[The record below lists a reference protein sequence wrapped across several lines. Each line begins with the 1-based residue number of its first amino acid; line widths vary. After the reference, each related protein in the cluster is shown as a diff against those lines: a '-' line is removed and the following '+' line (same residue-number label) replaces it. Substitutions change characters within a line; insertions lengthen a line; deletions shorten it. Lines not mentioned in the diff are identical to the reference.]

1 MTGGF
6 RVSGEPDT
14 LPKTQAFFE
23 NWPPAAAHARGAHV
37 CGLSGVCSDAPVAC
51 GRQNAAGRWQRTREA
66 FSFLHDALLF
76 DSFGPPVERPAAF
89 SRVEKGATAMLQK
102 RNHSETVKRIDNMG

>member
-23 NWPPAAAHARGAHV
+23 NRQPAAAHARGAHV
-37 CGLSGVCSDAPVAC
+37 CGLSGVFSDAPVAGKNEFDC
-51 GRQNAAGRWQRTREA
+51 RLWAAKRCQTL
-66 FSFLHDALLF
+66 SFLHDALLF

-89 SRVEKGATAMLQK
+89 SRAEKGAAMLQK
-102 RNHSETVKRIDNMG
+102 RNHSETVERIDNMG

>member
-1 MTGGF
+1 MTGGL
-6 RVSGEPDT
+6 RVSGKPDT

-23 NWPPAAAHARGAHV
+23 NRQPAAAHARGAHV
-37 CGLSGVCSDAPVAC
+37 CGLSGVFSDAPVAC

-89 SRVEKGATAMLQK
+89 SRAEKGAAMLQK
-102 RNHSETVKRIDNMG
+102 RNHPETVERIDNMG